1 MLAFTNSVL
10 YYAPIIYKNKGK
22 TMDNSAALNAH
33 MIELLQDS
41 KQTRLDEMAELL
53 QHSPV
58 GSCESNAIRRKYK
71 EEIKVIDQEL
81 SKLQAP

>member
-1 MLAFTNSVL
+1 MRPSFRKQRE
-10 YYAPIIYKNKGK
+10 KN
-22 TMDNSAALNAH
+22 MDNSAALNAH

-53 QHSPV
+53 QHSPA
-58 GSCESNAIRRKYK
+58 GSCESNAIKRKY
-71 EEIKVIDQEL
+71 EVEIKVIDQEL